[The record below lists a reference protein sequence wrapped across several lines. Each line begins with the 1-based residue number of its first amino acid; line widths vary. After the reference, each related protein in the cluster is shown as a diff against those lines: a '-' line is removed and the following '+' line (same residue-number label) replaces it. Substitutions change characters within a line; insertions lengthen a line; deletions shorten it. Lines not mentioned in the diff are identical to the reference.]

1 LGLEKTMRTL
11 FSGLLAA
18 GLLTSQMAAAQNCAR
33 QADKTAFDVAG
44 LKSQLMVT
52 AITCEATERYNSFIA
67 RFRPALL
74 AQEKVVNAY
83 FSRNFGKRA
92 TVEHDGYVT
101 SLANSQSENGLKM
114 GTAFCNQNVGM
125 FDEVMALRDG
135 SALPDYATSKNPNQP
150 ITLVACSTPERP
162 ARAAIR
168 QASAT
173 GTSRTRTP

>member
-1 LGLEKTMRTL
+1 MRTL
-11 FSGLLAA
+11 FSGLLAV
-18 GLLTSQMAAAQNCAR
+18 GLLTSHMAAAENCTR
-33 QADKTAFDVAG
+33 PADKTAFDVAG

-52 AITCEATERYNSFIA
+52 AITCEATERYNTFIA
-67 RFRPALL
+67 RFRPNLL

-114 GTAFCNQNVGM
+114 GTAFCNQNIGM

-135 SALPDYATSKNPNQP
+135 TALPEYATSKNPNQP
-150 ITLVACSTPERP
+150 ITLVACVTPEHNG
-162 ARAAIR
+162 RAAIR
-168 QASAT
+168 QASAA
-173 GTSRTRTP
+173 GTSHTRTR